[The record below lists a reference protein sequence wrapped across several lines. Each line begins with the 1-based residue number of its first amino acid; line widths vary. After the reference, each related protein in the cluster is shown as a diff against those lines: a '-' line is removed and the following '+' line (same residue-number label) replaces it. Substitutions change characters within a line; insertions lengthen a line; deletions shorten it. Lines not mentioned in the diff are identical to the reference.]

1 MKNMTKSVS
10 VRLPEMTVT
19 ALERECESRGMTASA
34 VVRFALDLY
43 LDETVAAPAPDVA
56 PARRRLFG
64 GRRVR

>member
-34 VVRFALDLY
+34 VVRYALDRY
-43 LDETVAAPAPDVA
+43 LDQTPAVPDVA
-56 PARRRLFG
+56 PARRRIFG
-64 GRRVR
+64 ARRVR